1 MLSSKKIICPNNLIN
16 VAKKKGT
23 VDAAIVNAGEIFPME
38 SVHKAVQHNL
48 INPTFIGD
56 NNEIKKYADKL
67 KWNISKYK
75 IIDEKNEDSTAPI
88 AAKLASEGKVKII
101 VKGHIHTDVLM
112 KAVLKRDL
120 NLIGKKRLSHV
131 WHMTLGKDDK
141 PFIITDGVVNVLPKL
156 EVKMH
161 ILRNAVDFANKI
173 GISRPK
179 VSVLSATEEILESVP
194 SSIDADIITKRAKE
208 ENIKADVFGPLAFDN
223 SVSKK
228 SAAIKKIKD
237 NTYYYDLWRGVNEKK
252 DLFILFN
259 ITGVISYFILSDVIL
274 YNGWRHLYFI
284 NTFIIYIATYAFYR
298 IDLSLQSKSKKKFHY
313 YISILF
319 FER

>member
-1 MLSSKKIICPNNLIN
+1 MLSNKKIICPNNLIS

-23 VDAAIVNAGEIFPME
+23 IDAAIVNAGEIFPME

-48 INPTFIGD
+48 INPTFIG
-56 NNEIKKYADKL
+56 NENEIKKYAEKL

-75 IIDEKNEDSTAPI
+75 IINEKDENSTAPI
-88 AAKLASEGKVKII
+88 AAKLAGEGKVKII

-131 WHMTLGKDDK
+131 WHMTLDKDDK

-179 VSVLSATEEILESVP
+179 VSVLSATEEVIESVP
-194 SSIDADIITKRAKE
+194 SSIEANLITKKAKE
-208 ENIKADVFGPLAFDN
+208 ENINADVFGPLAFDN

-228 SAAIKKIKD
+228 SAAIKKIKNEVAGNAD
-237 NTYYYDLWRGVNEKK
+237 ILLVPNVETGNALVKMMIYFMGACAAGVVLGGKAPVV
-252 DLFILFN
+252 
-259 ITGVISYFILSDVIL
+259 ITSRSDEAEARL
-274 YNGWRHLYFI
+274 AS
-284 NTFIIYIATYAFYR
+284 IAA
-298 IDLSLQSKSKKKFHY
+298 
-313 YISILF
+313 SIVALG
-319 FER
+319 

>member
-1 MLSSKKIICPNNLIN
+1 MLSNKKIVCPSNLIN
-16 VAKKKGT
+16 VAKKTGT

-56 NNEIKKYADKL
+56 ESEIKKYANKL
-67 KWNISKYK
+67 KWDISSYK
-75 IIDEKNEDSTAPI
+75 IINEKNEDSTAPI
-88 AAKLASEGKVKII
+88 AAKLASEDKVKII

-131 WHMTLGKDDK
+131 WHMTLDKNDK

-161 ILRNAVDFANKI
+161 ILRNAVEFANKI
-173 GISRPK
+173 GINKPK
-179 VSVLSATEEILESVP
+179 VAILSATEEILESVP
-194 SSIDADIITKRAKE
+194 SSIDADQITKRAKE
-208 ENIKADVFGPLAFDN
+208 ENINADVFGPLAFDN

-228 SAAIKKIKD
+228 SAAIKKIKND
-237 NTYYYDLWRGVNEKK
+237 VSGNADILLVPNVEAGNALVKMMIYFMGACAAGVVLGSKAPVV
-252 DLFILFN
+252 
-259 ITGVISYFILSDVIL
+259 ITSRSDESEARL
-274 YNGWRHLYFI
+274 AS
-284 NTFIIYIATYAFYR
+284 IAAAVVA
-298 IDLSLQSKSKKKFHY
+298 LNK
-313 YISILF
+313 
-319 FER
+319 

>member
-1 MLSSKKIICPNNLIN
+1 MLSNKKIVCPNNLIN
-16 VAKKKGT
+16 VAKKTGT
-23 VDAAIVNAGEIFPME
+23 VNAAIVNAGEIFPME

-56 NNEIKKYADKL
+56 KNEIKKYADKL
-67 KWNISKYK
+67 KWDISKYK
-75 IIDEKNEDSTAPI
+75 IIDEKNENSTAPI
-88 AAKLASEGKVKII
+88 AAKLASEGEVKII
-101 VKGHIHTDVLM
+101 VKGHIHTDILM

-131 WHMTLGKDDK
+131 WHMTLETDDK

-179 VSVLSATEEILESVP
+179 VSILSATEEVIESVP
-194 SSIDADIITKRAKE
+194 SSIEANLITKKAKE
-208 ENIKADVFGPLAFDN
+208 ENINADVFGPLAFDN

-228 SAAIKKIKD
+228 SAAIKKIKNEVAG
-237 NTYYYDLWRGVNEKK
+237 NTDILLVPNVEAGNALVKMMIYFMGACAAGVVLGGKAPVV
-252 DLFILFN
+252 
-259 ITGVISYFILSDVIL
+259 ITSRSDEAEARL
-274 YNGWRHLYFI
+274 AS
-284 NTFIIYIATYAFYR
+284 IAA
-298 IDLSLQSKSKKKFHY
+298 
-313 YISILF
+313 SIVALG
-319 FER
+319 